1 METQQTTPRSEF
13 WAGVRAEIPIVF
25 GVLPFGLIFGSLG
38 VLGGMPPL
46 IVFAMS
52 SIVFAGSAQFIGA
65 AMINAAAPILS
76 IWTTTFF
83 VNARHMLYSAT
94 MGPKSQ
100 HLSLGWRLI
109 LSYLLTDEAFVVTA
123 LHYDNDNPE
132 DLTHK
137 HWFWLGA
144 GLTLWT
150 QWQLSTAVGVFFGSQ
165 LPPSWGLD
173 FTLAL
178 TFIGM
183 VFVSLKGK
191 PMWAA
196 TLSAG
201 AVAIA
206 ANGLP
211 YRLGLM
217 LAALTGIV
225 VGLALELQ
233 EERMR
238 NA

>member
-1 METQQTTPRSEF
+1 MEHSQSSPRREF
-13 WAGVRAEIPIVF
+13 WAGVKSEIPIAIGVF
-25 GVLPFGLIFGSLG
+25 PFGLIFGSLG
-38 VLGGMPPL
+38 VLGGTPPL

-52 SIVFAGSAQFIGA
+52 SIVFAGSAQFIGV
-65 AMINAAAPILS
+65 AMINAVAPIFS

-83 VNARHMLYSAT
+83 VNVRHVLYSAT

-100 HLSLGWRLI
+100 HLSLGWRVL

-123 LHYDNDNPE
+123 WHYDNDNPE

-144 GLTLWT
+144 GLTLWV
-150 QWQLSTAVGVFFGSQ
+150 QWQISTAVGVVFGTQ
-165 LPPSWGLD
+165 LPESWGLD

-183 VFVSLKGK
+183 VFVTLKGK
-191 PMWAA
+191 PMWGA

-201 AVAIA
+201 AVAVA

-211 YRLGLM
+211 NKLGLM

-225 VGLALELQ
+225 VGMLLEGQ
-233 EERMR
+233 GAQDE
-238 NA
+238 